1 MSKILVVRRK
11 TNINYENSRNVT
23 GSFNTLNNYNVSMSD
38 KRRQILEWLPQLLA
52 SRERYQAVRDSRM
65 DGVGDWLLED
75 EKFSTWHTSEDQA
88 AKRVILCYGGLGVGK
103 TYMSS
108 LVIDKLWRNID
119 GGNVAVAYVY
129 CDFSAG
135 NAQTTSKVL
144 GSVLRQ
150 VVGALPR
157 IPREMQKAFQNAKKQ
172 VDGCG
177 LLLPEVLEMLIK
189 SLSSLKQGFICI
201 DGLDE
206 FPSKNRP
213 KLWDSLH
220 RVIRECPN
228 TRLFLTGRPHIHRE
242 VETCFQQYVDMLSV
256 STDSDDIGRY
266 IVKRLEEDTD
276 PDAMDENLRVDIL
289 RVIQRESSATFLLAC
304 LNMDT
309 ILAEPTIYK
318 RRQALQKMA
327 NHPGLEGAYN
337 STLDRIRQQSGG
349 KCKLGIEALMWISRS
364 RRPLKKEELCHA
376 LGVESGAEDLIIDN
390 VPSIE
395 IVLSCTLGLIVIDEK
410 AGTVHLLHKTL
421 QEYLDKYSI
430 PLATAHSMMAE
441 ICLTYLNYR
450 SVRALSPR
458 PGHALSKILRAMP
471 FLDYATCCWGAYA
484 ATKITESVKTLA
496 LRFLGEHEKHIS
508 ALILWQ
514 TFRGPDD
521 FSQNEIMSGL
531 HCIAFWGITEIADAM
546 LESGC
551 DVNGSDCQGSSPL
564 MWAVI
569 RRNEGMVEFLLERE
583 DVNPDSTNQF
593 GRTAL
598 VDAVERGNE
607 SIVKMLLERGDVN
620 PDSSDKYG
628 RTPLSHAAMW
638 GRKGVVKLLL
648 ERRDVNLNSS
658 DRDGRT
664 PLSHAAWMG
673 EEGVVK
679 LLLQRRD
686 VNFNSSDNRGRT
698 PLSHAALMGEEGV
711 VKLLLNHQDVNADS
725 LDKFGQTPLSRAA
738 ETGQKSIVKLL
749 LERGDVNPDSSDKD
763 GRTPLSHA
771 AKLGTKGVIKLLLER
786 RDVNL
791 NSSDKDGRTPLSY
804 AAERGREGVVKL
816 LLDHGDVNPD
826 LFDNNG
832 RTPLSHAAENRRQDI
847 VKLLLEC
854 GKVNPDLSDRD
865 GRTPFSYAAHWGA
878 EGVAKLLLDRGN
890 VDPNSLDKNDRTPLS
905 YATEGPRDIWYM
917 LGLRP
922 SSSSL
927 FKYDRSVRN
936 NEGVVRLLL
945 ERGDINPESSD
956 KTGRTPLS
964 YSFDN
969 NGRSPLSYA
978 DEWGEEGV
986 VKLLLGRGNVN
997 PDSSDIEDRSALSYY
1012 ATEMGVLAA
1021 LTLNEVI
1028 DVNYR
1033 SSDKNNPSAL
1043 PYAAGLGSILYRAN
1057 IDPYTPGDDGRT
1069 LHSRAVES
1077 MKQSLVKL
1085 SSECPN
1091 TDGESSKTCGQMQT
1105 SVPPENTVE
1114 QEADS
1119 PPTPDDVSPRT
1130 PDDPQPHVS
1139 ISCSATSGPAQE
1151 HPLPPKHS
1159 LLVPIQ
1165 LDSTLVPSILN
1176 TGSGVGFA
1184 FFLLPFFVMFICL
1197 CFLYLTNHGYGDS
1210 CELFHATYGAWR

>member
-1 MSKILVVRRK
+1 MSEILVVRQK
-11 TNINYENSRNVT
+11 TRINYKNSRNVT
-23 GSFNTLNNYNVSMSD
+23 GSFNTLNNYNISVTD
-38 KRRQILEWLPQLLA
+38 KRRRILEWLPQLP
-52 SRERYQAVRDSRM
+52 SRERYQAVRDSRV
-65 DGVGDWLLED
+65 DGVGDWLLEE

-88 AKRVILCYGGLGVGK
+88 AKRVILCYGDPGVGK
-103 TYMSS
+103 TYISS
-108 LVIDKLWRNID
+108 LVIDKLWSNID

-129 CDFSAG
+129 CDYSAG
-135 NAQTTSKVL
+135 DAQTTSRVL
-144 GSVLRQ
+144 GPVLRQ

-157 IPREMQKAFQNAKKQ
+157 IPREMHKAFQNAKKQ

-177 LLLPEVLEMLIK
+177 LLLPEILEILIK

-206 FPSKNRP
+206 FPSKSRP

-256 STDSDDIGRY
+256 STASDDIGRY

-276 PDAMDENLRVDIL
+276 PDAMDENLRADIL
-289 RVIQRESSATFLLAC
+289 RAIRGESSATFLLVC

-318 RRQALQKMA
+318 RRQALRKMTKD
-327 NHPGLEGAYN
+327 PGLEGAYN

-349 KCKLGIEALMWISRS
+349 KCKLGIEALMWISHS
-364 RRPLKKEELCHA
+364 RWPLGTEELCHA
-376 LGVESGAEDLIIDN
+376 LGVESGAEDVITDN
-390 VPSIE
+390 IPSIE
-395 IVLSCTLGLIVIDEK
+395 IVLSCTLGLIIIDEK

-421 QEYLDKYSI
+421 QEYLDKHSI
-430 PLATAHSMMAE
+430 PFATAHSIMAE
-441 ICLTYLNYR
+441 TCLTYLNYR
-450 SVRALSPR
+450 SVRALSPN
-458 PGHALSKILRAMP
+458 PGDPVELDKVLRMMP
-471 FLDYATCCWGAYA
+471 FLDYATCLWGEYA
-484 ATKITESVKTLA
+484 ATKVTEPVKTLA
-496 LRFLGEHEKHIS
+496 LRFLDGHEKHIS

-514 TFRGPDD
+514 YLWRTDEIP
-521 FSQNEIMSGL
+521 QNEIMSGL
-531 HCIAFWGITEIADAM
+531 HCIAYWGITEIADA
-546 LESGC
+546 LLKTER
-551 DVNGSDCQGSSPL
+551 DVNRGDCEGSSPL
-564 MWAVI
+564 VCAAQHGKG
-569 RRNEGMVEFLLERE
+569 GMVKFLLEHD
-583 DVNPDSTNQF
+583 DVTPDSSDKF

-598 VDAVERGNE
+598 SLAVYEGCE
-607 SIVKMLLERGDVN
+607 SIVKQLLERGDVN
-620 PDSSDKYG
+620 PDSPDKDS
-628 RTPLSHAAMW
+628 RTPLSHAAEW
-638 GRKGVVKLLL
+638 GR
-648 ERRDVNLNSS
+648 
-658 DRDGRT
+658 
-664 PLSHAAWMG
+664 
-673 EEGVVK
+673 EGVVR

-686 VNFNSSDNRGRT
+686 VSFNSSDNRG
-698 PLSHAALMGEEGV
+698 
-711 VKLLLNHQDVNADS
+711 Q
-725 LDKFGQTPLSRAA
+725 
-738 ETGQKSIVKLL
+738 
-749 LERGDVNPDSSDKD
+749 
-763 GRTPLSHA
+763 
-771 AKLGTKGVIKLLLER
+771 
-786 RDVNL
+786 
-791 NSSDKDGRTPLSY
+791 TPLSY

-816 LLDHGDVNPD
+816 LLDHVNVNPD

-854 GKVNPDLSDRD
+854 GKVNHDLSDKD

-878 EGVAKLLLDRGN
+878 EGVVKLLLDHGN
-890 VDPNSLDKNDRTPLS
+890 VDPDSLDKHDRTPLS
-905 YATEGPRDIWYM
+905 YAAEGPRDIWYM
-917 LGLRP
+917 LGLKP
-922 SSSSL
+922 SSL
-927 FKYDRSVRN
+927 FGYNTGVRN

-956 KTGRTPLS
+956 KSGRIPLS
-964 YSFDN
+964 YAAERGEEGVVKLLLESGNANPDSFDN
-969 NGRSPLSYA
+969 NGRTPLSYA

-1012 ATEMGVLAA
+1012 ATEMGLLAA
-1021 LTLNEVI
+1021 ATLNEVI

-1033 SSDKNNPSAL
+1033 SSDKNNLSAL
-1043 PYAAGLGSILYRAN
+1043 PYAAWEDASDVVVQLLDRAN
-1057 IDPYTPGDDGRT
+1057 IDPNAPGDDGRT
-1069 LHSRAVES
+1069 LYSRAEDR

-1130 PDDPQPHVS
+1130 PDDPQLHIS
-1139 ISCSATSGPAQE
+1139 ISRSVTSRAAQGQ
-1151 HPLPPKHS
+1151 PLPLKHS

-1184 FFLLPFFVMFICL
+1184 FFLLPFFVMSICL